1 MFTAR
6 SPMPVEMS
14 QGLPDG
20 HARRTNDDGSR
31 ERREHR
37 LTVLARASAA
47 VRRAHAA
54 SEDAGKTRAVAEEV
68 RMMMI
73 ENLALLEAEREAMRG
88 LELDVRR
95 FADRLR
101 IEGTPPEI
109 AVRQLKATVE
119 PVVFSSREQQAGD
132 VEWRRAVAGDVVRWF
147 VEAFYAA

>member
-1 MFTAR
+1 
-6 SPMPVEMS
+6 MS
-14 QGLPDG
+14 HGPPDG
-20 HARRTNDDGSR
+20 KAPWVNDEGSR

-47 VRRAHAA
+47 VRRAHATR
-54 SEDAGKTRAVAEEV
+54 EDAGKARAVAEEV
-68 RMMMI
+68 RMVVL
-73 ENLALLEAEREAMRG
+73 EYRALLEAEREAIRG
-88 LELDVRR
+88 LEVDVRR

-101 IEGTPPEI
+101 TEGIPPEI